1 MLIKINWTDN
11 TDGKCWATTSCKI
24 WHLFC
29 SFSDLPSPSS
39 TTAWITMGNTPRS
52 RSKFSFK
59 RKEASRRKQTSLEF
73 VRFCDVWS
81 SHKLLIR
88 SPTADTY
95 VFLFPLVEINF
106 ERRHG
111 ELLAHP
117 SLVVHSFRHQRR
129 ILWAVPAHSM
139 RQRIAVSVQD
149 DGGIS
154 LAKGRFIHG
163 SVRHFTRKGT
173 LLMAAI
179 FNTLTSVWNA
189 TLIIFFILSSV
200 SMVTGGCYGPT
211 ASILVCALRL
221 ESHHP

>member
-29 SFSDLPSPSS
+29 SSSDLPSPSS

-117 SLVVHSFRHQRR
+117 SLVVHSFRDQRR
-129 ILWAVPAHSM
+129 VLWAVPAHSM
-139 RQRIAVSVQD
+139 RQENSGQRAGRWRNLTGQRSIHSRFSQTFYQKGNTT
-149 DGGIS
+149 DGCHI
-154 LAKGRFIHG
+154 
-163 SVRHFTRKGT
+163 
-173 LLMAAI
+173 
-179 FNTLTSVWNA
+179 
-189 TLIIFFILSSV
+189 
-200 SMVTGGCYGPT
+200 
-211 ASILVCALRL
+211 
-221 ESHHP
+221 